1 MDLFLSSLNVVMP
14 LFFMMLVGW
23 IIRKLGLVTE
33 NGLAELNRLNVK
45 IFLPI
50 MLFANVCE
58 GDLLHGADPK
68 FLLFAL
74 VASVVLFAVFMIL
87 IPLFVKDRAR
97 CSALVLGVY
106 RPNTAIYGMPLAL
119 GIFND
124 SEKVSNVLMMVSVV
138 ILITNFLAV
147 MVTEIFKGE
156 KLRLPELMLRSVKN
170 PIIYGL
176 LLGMFFQFLPFDI
189 PSMILSPIKSLA
201 AVATPVAFIVLG
213 ATFTLRSCKVNAKA
227 ITFATLIK
235 LVVTPLIAIPLGVWV
250 FGFRGASLVALL
262 CAFATPT
269 AVSTQPLVRE
279 AGGDSELLGEI
290 IVFSTALSILTI
302 FGFVY
307 FFKLVGFF

>member
-23 IIRKLGLVTE
+23 LVKRLGLVTE
-33 NGLAELNRLNVK
+33 GGLAELNRLNVK

-50 MLFANVCE
+50 MLFANICE

-68 FLLFAL
+68 FLIFAL
-74 VASVVLFAVFMIL
+74 VAAVVLFVIFMVFVPM
-87 IPLFVKDRAR
+87 FVKDKAR
-97 CSALVLGVY
+97 CSALVLGMY

-138 ILITNFLAV
+138 ILVTNFLAV
-147 MVTEIFKGE
+147 MAIEIFKGE
-156 KLRLPELMLRSVKN
+156 KLKPLELILRSVKN

-176 LLGMFFQFLPFDI
+176 VLGMIFQFLPFEI
-189 PSMILSPIKSLA
+189 PAMILSPIKSLA
-201 AVATPVAFIVLG
+201 AVATPIAFIVLG
-213 ATFTLRSCKVNAKA
+213 ATFTLKSCKVNAKA
-227 ITFATLIK
+227 IAFSTVIK
-235 LVVTPLIAIPLGVWV
+235 LIVTPFVTIPLGVYV
-250 FGFRGASLVALL
+250 FGFRDASLVALL

-290 IVFSTALSILTI
+290 IVFTTAFSILTI